1 MAGGKR
7 SGTLHQNLFGLLW
20 GTQFEVFV
28 LAAKISSGNSVE
40 NGDNVGMCTNTLCSL
55 YMLSSVSLAQ
65 NYSMKNSTPSYFS
78 F

>member
-20 GTQFEVFV
+20 VTRFEAFV

-40 NGDNVGMCTNTLCSL
+40 NDENVGVYEYIVQLVHAL
-55 YMLSSVSLAQ
+55 
-65 NYSMKNSTPSYFS
+65 
-78 F
+78 